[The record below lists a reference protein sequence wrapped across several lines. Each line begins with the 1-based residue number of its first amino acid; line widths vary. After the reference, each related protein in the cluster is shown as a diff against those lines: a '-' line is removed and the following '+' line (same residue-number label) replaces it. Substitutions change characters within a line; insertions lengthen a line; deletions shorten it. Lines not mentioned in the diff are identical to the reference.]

1 MGKRLVKFASLLC
14 GSTLLL
20 TGLTGC
26 GIASGGEGQEK
37 VRLMVWSPSEDQS
50 KDSGQW
56 LQTCC
61 EKFAELHPEWDITF
75 VYGVSDEASAGVAVA
90 QDADA
95 SADVFMFPNDGVP
108 TMRDANALAKF
119 GGKYAEELKATNSPE
134 LLDSLTVDGDIYGV
148 PFTTN
153 TWYMFYDKSVFS
165 EEDVKNLDTMLE
177 KGVVSFPLTN
187 S

>member
-14 GSTLLL
+14 ASTLLL

-90 QDADA
+90 
-95 SADVFMFPNDGVP
+95 
-108 TMRDANALAKF
+108 
-119 GGKYAEELKATNSPE
+119 
-134 LLDSLTVDGDIYGV
+134 
-148 PFTTN
+148 
-153 TWYMFYDKSVFS
+153 
-165 EEDVKNLDTMLE
+165 
-177 KGVVSFPLTN
+177 
-187 S
+187 